1 MKAICA
7 RIAGK
12 KDRKSFILLSG
23 AQRPARQE
31 GAQTRESFFGAGF
44 IQNAKVSDIF
54 HRSRVCAYCARSQTN
69 PFDTCSS
76 FVCIRY
82 QSQGKDQN
90 VPIAPYPAPCKPAL
104 SVTSSKV
111 PSHFW

>member
-12 KDRKSFILLSG
+12 KDRESFILLSG

-44 IQNAKVSDIF
+44 IQSAKVSDIF
-54 HRSRVCAYCARSQTN
+54 IDPESALTA
-69 PFDTCSS
+69 
-76 FVCIRY
+76 
-82 QSQGKDQN
+82 
-90 VPIAPYPAPCKPAL
+90 PAPKLAKGFAL
-104 SVTSSKV
+104 DI
-111 PSHFW
+111 PSNPIVFLWVMP